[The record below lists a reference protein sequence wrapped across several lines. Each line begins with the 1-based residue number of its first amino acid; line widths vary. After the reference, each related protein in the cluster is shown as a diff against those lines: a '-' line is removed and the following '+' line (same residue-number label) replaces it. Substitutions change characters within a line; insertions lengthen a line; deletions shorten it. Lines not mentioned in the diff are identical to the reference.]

1 MAMRWVKSCLF
12 AWAWLAGPLPLLA
25 QTDAFRL
32 DRVDRRESSLEQ
44 TGQFKATEPVDESAA
59 AIPAAAPLGEAS
71 AEKPVGLPAPPPV
84 PVARSVPAEVLA
96 LDTTMPARV
105 SELLACRLEIA
116 TDRRVRLQDVA
127 ASSVLLRWTVQPGGG
142 VTNAETVAQRR
153 TDPEV
158 LSCVRRKMEAW
169 LFIRAP
175 GGEPLAIQQ
184 TLKFD

>member
-1 MAMRWVKSCLF
+1 MWVKSCLF
-12 AWAWLAGPLPLLA
+12 ASWVGLASGPLLA
-25 QTDAFRL
+25 QQSDAFRPEKMA
-32 DRVDRRESSLEQ
+32 DQEGSLQQ
-44 TGQFKATEPVDESAA
+44 TGEVKETEPVDEHAA
-59 AIPAAAPLGEAS
+59 PIAKPAPLGEAR
-71 AEKPVGLPAPPPV
+71 AEKPVAVPPPPPV
-84 PVARSVPAEVLA
+84 PVSRGVPAEVLA

-127 ASSVLLRWTVQPGGG
+127 ASSVLMRWTVQPGGG

-158 LSCVRRKMEAW
+158 LSCVRRKMESW
-169 LFIRAP
+169 VFIRAP
-175 GGEPLAIQQ
+175 GGEPLAVEQ